1 MLVCCASLAWVTFK
15 NTSQPGKGSVWVG
28 GASRKGSNVG
38 KDLKVLGSL
47 MQLRLEES
55 VWPNCWE
62 QRDK

>member
-1 MLVCCASLAWVTFK
+1 M
-15 NTSQPGKGSVWVG
+15 G
-28 GASRKGSNVG
+28 GVSRRGSNVG

-55 VWPNCWE
+55 VGPNCWE